1 MTKFIAH
8 RGSSKEEKQN
18 TIAAFQRASK
28 SDVYGVETDV
38 RITKDGVFVAFHDK
52 SMARLSGRYRIIEKT
67 DFKNVQKLKVF
78 DRYKRHKIPTL
89 LEFLQ
94 NCESS
99 GKTAVIEIKSAL
111 TKEQTDN
118 LIDVIASEGYL
129 SKTVFISFNA
139 LVLLYIRKR
148 LSDVPIQLLSLKY
161 KNLDLKFLQEFKFG
175 IDIHHR
181 QLTKDRIDEC
191 HELGIEV
198 NCWTVNNKRRAKL
211 LQEWGANYITTDK
224 PVLCDNIKNISN

>member
-8 RGSSKEEKQN
+8 RGSSKEAKQN

-129 SKTVFISFNA
+129 SKTIFISFKVVYPC
-139 LVLLYIRKR
+139 LIIRLIWSIVIHSHLQIYSCR
-148 LSDVPIQLLSLKY
+148 LSPLDLSQPHEPSLLS
-161 KNLDLKFLQEFKFG
+161 
-175 IDIHHR
+175 
-181 QLTKDRIDEC
+181 
-191 HELGIEV
+191 V
-198 NCWTVNNKRRAKL
+198 
-211 LQEWGANYITTDK
+211 
-224 PVLCDNIKNISN
+224 